1 VAKLPSDELN
11 PSRAVCDGTTARIRH
26 VVDDPIRGATV
37 KRLIDESFEV
47 AVPLSL
53 AWDHLAQVEN
63 WPTWAKHIKSVVRT
77 PAGPLSIDTQATVR
91 LTNGMTSTFKMIE
104 FAPPS
109 HWKWRGSLLG
119 AQIYYDHV
127 FSEIAPGQT
136 GVQFTVDASGRQVTI
151 LGGIFASMYRR
162 NLRGAVPLLIAE
174 IEALAR
180 SNR

>member
-1 VAKLPSDELN
+1 MAKFPSDELN
-11 PSRAVCDGTTARIRH
+11 PSKAVCDGTRREFDTS
-26 VVDDPIRGATV
+26 VDDPILGAVV

-63 WPTWAKHIKSVVRT
+63 WPTWAKHIKSVARI

-91 LTNGMTSTFKMIE
+91 LRNGMTSTFKMIE

-109 HWKWRGSLLG
+109 HWKWSGSLLG

-136 GVQFTVDASGRQVTI
+136 RVWFTVDASGWQVAI
-151 LGGIFASMYRR
+151 LSRIFASIYRR
-162 NLRGAVPLLIAE
+162 NLRRAIPLLIAE
-174 IEALAR
+174 IEALAG